1 VANQL
6 RSGGETVATSVPAF
20 EAIDPRRLSNKHV
33 NGVPDVKPR
42 GDAPKQGDAQ
52 TYVEVPAAASVVTLS
67 LGRLVH
73 EASILAVVAAVQLA
87 WLSILGYGIV
97 SLLR

>member
-1 VANQL
+1 
-6 RSGGETVATSVPAF
+6 VATSVPAV
-20 EAIDPRRLSNKHV
+20 EAREPGGLPDEHV
-33 NGVPDVKPR
+33 NGVTDVEPR
-42 GDAPKQGDAQ
+42 GDAPEQGDAQ

-87 WLSILGYGIV
+87 WLSILGYEIF